1 MRTKVEVAPQV
12 KEFVRSLAPTPRRSL
27 TRAIKSLAQ
36 DSGDRKILEGRLA
49 GYHRLRVAN
58 HRVIYREQF
67 VSGARVIF
75 CLFAE
80 HRSVV
85 YKMFQQL
92 LLEELSR
99 AD

>member
-12 KEFVRSLAPTPRRSL
+12 KEFVHSLAPLPRRNL
-27 TRAIKSLAQ
+27 ARAIKSLSQNA
-36 DSGDRKILEGRLA
+36 GDRKLVEGNLA

-58 HRVIYREQF
+58 HRVIYREQS
-67 VSGARVIF
+67 VAGTRVVF

-85 YKMFQQL
+85 YQLFQKL

-99 AD
+99 Q